1 VSADVLT
8 VVQDTVRR
16 HAMLAGGDTVL
27 VALSGGADS
36 TALLHVLTR
45 LAPAWGIRLHAL
57 HVDHGLREES
67 ARDAEA
73 VRDLGQ
79 RLGVPVEVTRVTVS
93 RRGSL
98 EEAARI
104 ARYAALE
111 AHADRLGA
119 RRIAVGHTADDQ
131 AETVLMRLLE
141 GSGVRGLAAIPP
153 VRGRIIRPLIDVRRA
168 AIVALLEDAG
178 IGWLDDSSNAN
189 LKFLRNR
196 IRHEVLPVL
205 AASHDADV
213 VVALTAVA
221 RRARETVDA
230 LERMGALELERLM
243 READGALILPWAA
256 LTALPEPVA
265 TEVLRQAA
273 ARLGSRAPLRA
284 WGHRRLA
291 RVLASSTPRRP
302 VRIGGLTIEVSGPL
316 LRIARASL
324 PALPARTI
332 PVPGVVAL
340 PELGRRLEATL
351 VPAPGY
357 EVPRDPQRV
366 AFDAERLTGPLV
378 VRGRRRGDRFLPFGA
393 EGERRLKTLLI
404 DAKVPRW
411 ERDRLP
417 LVEAAGSI
425 VWVGGLRRG
434 AQAPV
439 TPDTCQVLELCL
451 RSLAEP

>member
-1 VSADVLT
+1 
-8 VVQDTVRR
+8 
-16 HAMLAGGDTVL
+16 
-27 VALSGGADS
+27 
-36 TALLHVLTR
+36 
-45 LAPAWGIRLHAL
+45 
-57 HVDHGLREES
+57 
-67 ARDAEA
+67 
-73 VRDLGQ
+73 
-79 RLGVPVEVTRVTVS
+79 VPVEVTRVTVS

-243 READGALILPWAA
+243 READGALILPRAA

>member
-1 VSADVLT
+1 VSADVLA
-8 VVQDTVRR
+8 VVQATVRR
-16 HAMLAGGDTVL
+16 HAMLADGDTVL

-45 LAPAWGIRLHAL
+45 LAPAWRIRLHAL
-57 HVDHGLREES
+57 HVDHGLRDES

-79 RLGVPVEVTRVTVS
+79 RLGVPVEVTRVVVS

-141 GSGVRGLAAIPP
+141 GAGVRGLAAIPP

-168 AIVALLEDAG
+168 AIVALLEAAG
-178 IGWLDDSSNAN
+178 IGWLDDPSNEN

-230 LERMGALELERLM
+230 VERMGTFELERLM
-243 READGALILPWAA
+243 READGALILPRPALAA
-256 LTALPEPVA
+256 LPQPVA

-291 RVLASSTPRRP
+291 RVLATSTPRRP
-302 VRIGGLTIEVSGPL
+302 VRIGGLTIEVSGSL
-316 LRIARASL
+316 LRIARASV

-340 PELGRRLEATL
+340 PELGLRLEATL
-351 VPAPGY
+351 LPAPGY
-357 EVPRDPQRV
+357 EVPRDAQRV
-366 AFDAERLTGPLV
+366 AFDAERLTGPLM

-434 AQAPV
+434 AQAPI
-439 TPDTCQVLELCL
+439 TPETGQVLELRL